1 MAGAE
6 NQTPN
11 QMNQMELMLHF
22 AGEGAFQKSS
32 WSVGK
37 IYVVR
42 NFLLNFVAAACLGP
56 CVYHLAAALNLP
68 TSTLD

>member
-11 QMNQMELMLHF
+11 QMNQMEMMLHF
-22 AGEGAFQKSS
+22 AGEGSFHKSG
-32 WSVGK
+32 WAVGK

-42 NFLLNFVAAACLGP
+42 NISSACLGP
-56 CVYHLAAALNLP
+56 CVYNLAAALNLP